1 MFKTMEWKTP
11 VTYGWELTKD
21 LGSHLPEGDCFLV
34 LGGRSSDRLG
44 LEDMARGAVRGKL
57 HVFRGVEPNPS
68 ERTVEEGAASLKAS
82 SSKYVLAIGGGS
94 VMDAAKVM
102 ALVAHY
108 GGTVRD
114 YLTGKKLPEGP
125 GYPVYCVPTTP
136 GTSSEIT
143 PYAVVTV
150 PELSNKLSVR
160 NPAIYP
166 KAALIDPS
174 LTLDLPREQTTA
186 TGLDILSHAVESFWS
201 RTANPMTRSF
211 SLRAVQL
218 VSRHLEGA
226 CNEPSSRQH
235 REGMSLAGIMA
246 GMSFSQVGT
255 SVCHAISYPITL
267 DTGLPHGTAC
277 ALTLGATYEVL
288 REKGAQGL
296 EELAEAFGSSP
307 GSFKEDIA
315 VLMHRLGAPTSIS
328 GTGFNGG
335 SVRVLST
342 EMQGFLSNSCIPLQR
357 DDVLNI
363 LERSV

>member
-1 MFKTMEWKTP
+1 MYRTLEWKTP
-11 VTYGWELTKD
+11 ITYGWELTKD
-21 LGSHLPEGDCFLV
+21 LGSYLPEGDCLLV

-44 LEDMARGAVRGKL
+44 LEDIAKNSVRGKL

-68 ERTVEEGAASLKAS
+68 ERTVEKGAASLRDS
-82 SSKYVLAIGGGS
+82 SSKYVLAMGGGS

-102 ALVAHY
+102 ALVAGY
-108 GGTVRD
+108 GETVRD
-114 YLTGKKLPEGP
+114 YLTGKKVPEGP
-125 GYPVYCVPTTP
+125 GYPVYCIPTTP

-160 NPAIYP
+160 HPAIYP

-174 LTLDLPREQTTA
+174 LTLDLPRVQTIA

-201 RTANPMTRSF
+201 RSANPVTRSF

-226 CNEPSSRQH
+226 CNEPSLRQH

-246 GMSFSQVGT
+246 GMSFSQAGT

-277 ALTLGATYEVL
+277 ALTLGATFERL

-296 EELAEAFGSSP
+296 EEIAEVFGSTP
-307 GSFKEDIA
+307 GSFKGDLA
-315 VLMHRLGAPTSIS
+315 VIMNRMGAPNSIS
-328 GTGFNGG
+328 GTGFKGG
-335 SVRVLST
+335 SERVLST
-342 EMQGFLSNSCIPLQR
+342 EMGGFLSNSCIALDR
-357 DDVLNI
+357 EDVLNI
-363 LERSV
+363 LERSY